1 MAVTITHITYREIT
15 AHAAEAFPNEC
26 CGFIVR
32 RAGRQEVVPVSNV
45 QDRLHAL
52 DPQQYPRTA
61 TTAYSM
67 GKEQLPVIR
76 GHEHGELAIE
86 AVYHSHPQ
94 HDAYFSDEDRK
105 NAAPG
110 GEPTYPQA
118 GQIVISVYGGE
129 VKAVKAFGWD
139 DQRRD
144 FPEVELRV
152 TDGAQR

>member
-1 MAVTITHITYREIT
+1 M
-15 AHAAEAFPNEC
+15 
-26 CGFIVR
+26 
-32 RAGRQEVVPVSNV
+32 VPVSNI

-61 TTAYSM
+61 ATAYSM
-67 GKEQLPVIR
+67 GAEQLPIVR
-76 GHEHGELAIE
+76 AHEHGELSIA

-94 HDAYFSDEDRK
+94 HDAYFSEEDRR

-110 GEPTYPQA
+110 GEPMYPRA
-118 GQIVISVYGGE
+118 GQIVVSVYDGK

-144 FPEVELRV
+144 FGAVELHV
-152 TDGAQR
+152 TDEP